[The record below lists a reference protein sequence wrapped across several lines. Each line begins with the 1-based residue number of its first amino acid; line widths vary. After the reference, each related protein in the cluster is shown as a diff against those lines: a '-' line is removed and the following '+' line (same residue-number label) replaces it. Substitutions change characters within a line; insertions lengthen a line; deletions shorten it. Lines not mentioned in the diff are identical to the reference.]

1 MLRNSASI
9 EINRSIEDVFRLTSD
24 HISEWSLTV
33 VEDETLQR
41 TEDGVGTTFRTVT
54 EENGRRMTFEGIVTQ
69 WNPPVHN
76 AVRME
81 GSMFGIF
88 SEFRFESIA
97 AGRTLVTQNSEVF
110 PKGFFRIILLLF
122 GWLMK
127 KSQCDASRREL
138 ESLKRFCE
146 TYLGD

>member
-1 MLRNSASI
+1 MLRNTSSI
-9 EINRSIEDVFRLTSD
+9 EINCGIADVFRLTSN
-24 HISEWSLTV
+24 HIPEWSLIV

-41 TEDGVGTTFRTVT
+41 TEEGVGTTFRTVT
-54 EENGRRMTFEGIVTQ
+54 EENGRRMTFAGVVTA
-69 WNPPVHN
+69 WDPPFHN

-81 GSMFGIF
+81 GSMFAIF
-88 SEFRFESIA
+88 SEFLFETIA
-97 AGRTLVTQNSEVF
+97 EGQTRVTQNSEVF
-110 PKGFFRIILLLF
+110 PKGIFRIILLLF

-146 TYLGD
+146 THTGV